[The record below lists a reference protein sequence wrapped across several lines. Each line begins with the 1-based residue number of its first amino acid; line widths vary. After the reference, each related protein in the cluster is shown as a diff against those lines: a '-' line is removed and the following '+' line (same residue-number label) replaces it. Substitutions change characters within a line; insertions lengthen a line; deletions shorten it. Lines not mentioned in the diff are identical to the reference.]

1 VAEASARSCSI
12 SGRASIRIRLTAVVM
27 MFTSD
32 ARNPQ
37 QRLMEKRRLI
47 IGSMIT
53 VTETI
58 LTAETEA
65 KLRQWLAMPEYKT
78 LVAVIEAKCKSHM
91 IEAINKNMKQEG
103 RTDVGGPDLDKAKE
117 YQKFLEILGELK
129 KSEKLKTVTLN

>member
-1 VAEASARSCSI
+1 
-12 SGRASIRIRLTAVVM
+12 
-27 MFTSD
+27 
-32 ARNPQ
+32 
-37 QRLMEKRRLI
+37 
-47 IGSMIT
+47 MIT
-53 VTETI
+53 ATETI

-129 KSEKLKTVTLN
+129 KSEKLKTVTLK